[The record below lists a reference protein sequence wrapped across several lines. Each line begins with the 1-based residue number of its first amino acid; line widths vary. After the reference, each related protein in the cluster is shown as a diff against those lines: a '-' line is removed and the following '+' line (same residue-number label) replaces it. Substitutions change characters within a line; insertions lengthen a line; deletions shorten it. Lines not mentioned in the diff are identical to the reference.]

1 VRQNLAQKTYDVM
14 TADGGRWLLDS
25 EHGVRSAAIAR
36 AEELI
41 AEGTGDG
48 VRVVSESRRTGAE
61 EIILEEQFDA
71 TDGPVKIVAIEDA
84 PVCSNIED
92 FYTLPARLAAGRL
105 LREFLDRKGQTA
117 LELSFD
123 YGALTMLERDEVL
136 FPAAMRRVGMLHAKK
151 TGRKSNEC
159 NDDLYRFFEDIK
171 DNARIA
177 GDDEDRQNII
187 KEMGLGALIANAAQ
201 SDPARAKIIV
211 WGALAVAL
219 HKRAD
224 WSDKLELLIG
234 LADGASDD
242 QILEF
247 IDPSAAEILDSSTAV
262 SDLFGGFPDSA
273 AALIGLVQLSQG
285 RCPIENPRSCIAA
298 FNTLMGQRPTPQT
311 AQLLLSR
318 VTKSLN
324 GTRPITREG
333 KEGERRAFKNIVSE
347 LTSVAGIEGG
357 PNMASAIT
365 SRARIVFAK
374 DEDLTL
380 DQALAHVISLFPYR
394 AIRLGYLL
402 DLICSPLG
410 QSNTKV
416 VLGVLARV
424 VKQLTSL
431 ASLVPEDMPSDQVQ
445 SVMDGLRGKIES
457 DHLPKQWRDLFT
469 KTFDQLATPG
479 LAPNRPALAVSENES
494 DVPEEKPEANSPETN
509 ETKKP
514 VPPPRKGLVRRSAEQ
529 GDVLFHEGDEGEEAY
544 LILDGAVEVYLGSG
558 DDEVVLATLKRGD
571 IIGEM
576 ALIDNQP
583 RMASARVVGD
593 TQLTLMT
600 RDDLDQRL
608 AKLSESDKVLRRLID
623 VFVDRLRGQSGM
635 LD

>member
-1 VRQNLAQKTYDVM
+1 MRQNLAQKTYEVM

-25 EHGVRSAAIAR
+25 EHDVRSKAIAR

-41 AEGTGDG
+41 IEGAGDG
-48 VRVVSESRRTGAE
+48 VRVVSESRRTGTE
-61 EIILEEQFDA
+61 EIILEEKFDA
-71 TDGPVKIVAIEDA
+71 IDGPVKIVAIEDA
-84 PVCSNIED
+84 PVCSSIDD
-92 FYTLPARLAAGRL
+92 FYALSARLAAGRL
-105 LREFLDRKGQTA
+105 LREYLDRKGQTA

-123 YGALTMLERDEVL
+123 YGALRMLERDEVL
-136 FPAAMRRVGMLHAKK
+136 FPAAMRRIGMLHAKK
-151 TGRKSNEC
+151 TGRKANEC

-187 KEMGLGALIANAAQ
+187 KEMGLAALIANAQQ

-224 WSDKLELLIG
+224 WSDKLELLTG
-234 LADGASDD
+234 LADGASDE
-242 QILEF
+242 QVLEF
-247 IDPSAAEILDSSTAV
+247 IDPSAAEILDSSAAV

-273 AALIGLVQLSQG
+273 AALVGLVQLSQG
-285 RCPIENPRSCIAA
+285 QCPIENPRSCIAT
-298 FNTLMGQRPTPQT
+298 FNALMGQRSMPQT
-311 AQLLLSR
+311 VQLLLSR
-318 VTKSLN
+318 VAKSLN
-324 GTRPITREG
+324 GTRPITRED
-333 KEGERRAFKNIVSE
+333 KEGERRAYKNIVRE

-365 SRARIVFAK
+365 SRARIVFAEN
-374 DEDLTL
+374 EDLTL

-410 QSNTKV
+410 QNNAKI
-416 VLGVLARV
+416 VLSVLARV

-431 ASLVPEDMPSDQVQ
+431 ASLVPENMPPDQVQ
-445 SVMDGLRGKIES
+445 VVMDGLREKIES
-457 DHLPKQWRDLFT
+457 EHLPKQWRDLFT

-479 LAPNRPALAVSENES
+479 PASARPAPAPIQ
-494 DVPEEKPEANSPETN
+494 DPADAIEKPKSNSVD
-509 ETKKP
+509 TKKP
-514 VPPPRKGLVRRSAEQ
+514 LPPVRKGVVRRSVEQ
-529 GDVLFHEGDEGEEAY
+529 GDILFLEGDDGEEAY
-544 LILDGAVEVYLGSG
+544 LILDGAVEVYLGAG
-558 DDEVVLATLKRGD
+558 KDEVVLATLKRGD

-583 RMASARVVGD
+583 RMASARAVGD
-593 TQLTLMT
+593 TQLTVMT

-623 VFVDRLRGQSGM
+623 VFVDRLRGQSSGS
-635 LD
+635 D

>member
-1 VRQNLAQKTYDVM
+1 MRQNLAQKAYEVM

-25 EHGVRSAAIAR
+25 EHAVRSAAIAR

-41 AEGTGDG
+41 NEGTGDG

-61 EIILEEQFDA
+61 EIILEEKFDA

-84 PVCSNIED
+84 PVCSSIED

-105 LREFLDRKGQTA
+105 LREYLDRKGRTA

-123 YGALTMLERDEVL
+123 YGALRMLERDEVL

-151 TGRKSNEC
+151 TGRKPNEC
-159 NDDLYRFFEDIK
+159 NDDLYRFFEGIK

-187 KEMGLGALIANAAQ
+187 KEMGLAALIANAEQ
-201 SDPARAKIIV
+201 SHPGRAKIIV

-234 LADGASDD
+234 LSDGASDE
-242 QILEF
+242 QVLEL
-247 IDPSAAEILDSSTAV
+247 IDPSAAEILDSSAAV

-285 RCPIENPRSCIAA
+285 QCPIENPRSCIAA
-298 FNTLMGQRPTPQT
+298 FNTMMSQRPMPQT
-311 AQLLLSR
+311 VQLLLSR
-318 VTKSLN
+318 VAKSLN
-324 GTRPITREG
+324 GTRPITRED
-333 KEGERRAFKNIVSE
+333 KEGERHAYKNIVRE

-365 SRARIVFAK
+365 SRARIVFAEN
-374 DEDLTL
+374 EDLTL

-410 QSNTKV
+410 QSNAKI
-416 VLGVLARV
+416 VLGMLARV
-424 VKQLTSL
+424 VKELTSL
-431 ASLVPEDMPSDQVQ
+431 ASLVPKNMPPDQVQ
-445 SVMDGLRGKIES
+445 TVMDGLREKIES
-457 DHLPKQWRDLFT
+457 EHLPKQWRDLFT

-479 LAPNRPALAVSENES
+479 PAPARPASAPVQGPS
-494 DVPEEKPEANSPETN
+494 DAIEKPVPESV

-514 VPPPRKGLVRRSAEQ
+514 VPPARKGIVRRSAEQ
-529 GDVLFHEGDEGEEAY
+529 GDILFHEGDDGEEAY

-558 DDEVVLATLKRGD
+558 NEEVVLATLKRGD

-583 RMASARVVGD
+583 RMASARAVGD
-593 TQLTLMT
+593 TQLTVMT

-608 AKLSESDKVLRRLID
+608 AKLGESDKVLRRLID
-623 VFVDRLRGQSGM
+623 VFVDRLRGQSGAS
-635 LD
+635 D